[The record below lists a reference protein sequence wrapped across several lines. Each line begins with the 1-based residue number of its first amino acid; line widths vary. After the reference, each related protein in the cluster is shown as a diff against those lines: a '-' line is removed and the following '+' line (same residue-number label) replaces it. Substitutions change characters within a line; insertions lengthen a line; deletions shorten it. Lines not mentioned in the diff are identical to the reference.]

1 MCGIVG
7 FINNNDSLLEAI
19 SLINHRGPDSHGGYS
34 CNNLTMGHTRLSIL
48 DLSQNGNQ
56 PMTSDCANYV
66 IVFNGEIYNHLEI
79 RKLFLRNRSFNSNSD
94 TETLLYGFIEKGIEI
109 LNHLNGIFSFAFF
122 DKKRNE
128 LFIVRDQFGV
138 KPLYYYRDES
148 FFWFSS
154 EIKTLL
160 HTKFHEE
167 ICHEALVNYLTFL
180 YSPGDKTPFLKV
192 EKLLPGHYLELNLND
207 FKNAIPI
214 RYYDIPQNPLKF
226 TKSESELIEELD
238 LILTKAVER
247 QMLSDVPIG
256 FFLSGGLDSS
266 ALVAIARKLYPKR
279 NFNCYTIKTND
290 GEDFEDGFVNDLY
303 YARKVAKHLNVN
315 LIEVESNV
323 DIVEEFDK
331 MIYHLD
337 EPQADPAP
345 LSVLH
350 ICRQAR
356 EDGNI
361 VLIGGTAGDDVF
373 SGYRRHQA
381 LNIEKYLKITP
392 LFLRK
397 FIRKIIFLIL
407 PKKSFAR
414 RLRKLVKNIHLSEE
428 NRLSGYFSWFDKS
441 NVEDLF
447 VDHIKEILLEYD
459 VMNYHKKMLKV
470 VENEKE
476 ILNKILYLEMKT
488 FLVDHN
494 LNYTDKMSMA
504 TGVEVRVPFLDKELV
519 EFSTTI
525 PVELKMKGMT
535 TKYILKK
542 VMEKYLPNDV
552 IYRPKSGFGA
562 PVRKWI
568 TELMDEKINAVLS
581 KDSINRRGIFN
592 AEKVHKLIADNKAG
606 NVDASYAIWCL
617 LAIESWMQQFIDK
630 ENLS

>member
-7 FINNNDSLLEAI
+7 FINNNEA
-19 SLINHRGPDSHGGYS
+19 LVEALRHINHRGPDVQRGYIY
-34 CNNLTMGHTRLSIL
+34 NNLAMGHTRLAIL
-48 DLSQNGNQ
+48 DLSENGNQ
-56 PMTSDCANYV
+56 PMSSDCGNYV

-79 RKLFLRNRSFNSNSD
+79 RKLCLRNRTFNSNSD

-109 LNHLNGIFSFAFF
+109 LNHLNGIFSFALF
-122 DKKRNE
+122 DKKNNK
-128 LFIVRDQFGV
+128 LLIVRDQFGV

-160 HTKFHEE
+160 HTKFQKE
-167 ICHEALVNYLTFL
+167 ICYEALVNYLTFL
-180 YSPGDKTPFLKV
+180 YSPGEKTPFVRV
-192 EKLLPGHYLELNLND
+192 EKLLPGHYLELDMNN
-207 FKNAIPI
+207 FKDAIPI
-214 RYYDIPQNPLKF
+214 RYYDIPINPLKS

-266 ALVAIARKLYPKR
+266 ALVAIARKLYPDR
-279 NFNCYTIKTND
+279 LFSCYTIKTNE
-290 GEDFEDGFVNDLY
+290 GEDLEDGFVNDLR
-303 YARKVAKHLNVN
+303 YARKVAKYLNVN

-323 DIVEEFDK
+323 DLVEEFDK
-331 MIYHLD
+331 MIFHLD
-337 EPQADPAP
+337 EPQSDSAP
-345 LSVLH
+345 FSVLQ

-381 LNIEKYLKITP
+381 LNFEKYIEVTP
-392 LFLRK
+392 YFLRK
-397 FIRKIIFLIL
+397 LIRKIIFFL
-407 PKKSFAR
+407 PPIKSFNR
-414 RLRKLVKNIHLSEE
+414 RLRRLVNNIHRSKED
-428 NRLSGYFSWFDKS
+428 RLSGYFSWLEKS
-441 NVEDLF
+441 YVQDLF
-447 VDHIKEILLEYD
+447 VDHIKFSLIDYD
-459 VMNYHKKMLKV
+459 VMNYHNKMLKV
-470 VENEKE
+470 VENDKE
-476 ILNKILYLEMKT
+476 LLNKILYLEMKT

-494 LNYTDKMSMA
+494 LNYTDKMGMA

-519 EFSTTI
+519 EFSTKI
-525 PVELKMKGMT
+525 PTELKMKGLT

-542 VMEKYLPNDV
+542 VMEKYLPHDV

-568 TELMDEKINAVLS
+568 TELMDEKISAILS
-581 KDSINRRGIFN
+581 KDSINKRGIFN
-592 AEKVHKLIADNKAG
+592 AEKVHKLIADNKVG
-606 NVDASYAIWCL
+606 DVDASYSIWCL
-617 LAIESWMQQFIDK
+617 LAIESWMQQFLDK
-630 ENLS
+630 EY